1 MKKII
6 FVFAVFI
13 LSFSATQGQTFTIS
27 GDQFLLDGKPFRIF
41 SGEMHYNRIP
51 KEYWKDRLTKLKAAG
66 LNTVCTY
73 VFWNEHEPVPG
84 KFNFTGNLNIA
95 EYIRLAHSLGLK
107 VLLRPGPYVCSEW
120 DLGGLPAWLL
130 KQPDIKLRCMDK
142 NYMAAVERYILR
154 LGEELKDLQITYG
167 GPIIMVQ
174 VENEYGSYGNDKEY
188 LIELKKI
195 IHKAGFDVE
204 LFTSDGPA
212 HYLLESGTLDDVV
225 PVVNFGGNPK
235 NAFEELD
242 KFRSNIPYMCGEFWC
257 GWFTH
262 WRDEKWGSA
271 DWDRQKKELQWM
283 LENNKSF
290 NLYMFHGGTNFG
302 FYAGANFSD
311 KYEPDVTSYDY
322 DSPLDE
328 AGRPTQ
334 KYWDIREMLSRY
346 QPEGTKMIDMP
357 DEIKFI
363 EIPPIKLTQ
372 SANLFSNLPKAIKSV
387 QPKPMEMLDQ
397 NSGFIL
403 YRTKLIG
410 PNSGTLKVTDLNDYG
425 LVYVGGKFIGT
436 IDRTKKENSI
446 VLPKTEI
453 DNPVLEILIEGMGR
467 INFGQQLIDRKGIT
481 DRVTLGGVT
490 LMNWEVFTLP
500 MDDGYLSKINYND
513 NDTASVPKFFK
524 GFFKLNKTGDTF
536 FDMSKWQ
543 KGVVWVN
550 GHNLGRYWNVGP
562 QQRLYCPAP
571 WLKKGENEIIVFEL
585 HSKNGEDISGYMNMK

>member
-1 MKKII
+1 
-6 FVFAVFI
+6 
-13 LSFSATQGQTFTIS
+13 
-27 GDQFLLDGKPFRIF
+27 
-41 SGEMHYNRIP
+41 
-51 KEYWKDRLTKLKAAG
+51 
-66 LNTVCTY
+66 
-73 VFWNEHEPVPG
+73 
-84 KFNFTGNLNIA
+84 
-95 EYIRLAHSLGLK
+95 
-107 VLLRPGPYVCSEW
+107 
-120 DLGGLPAWLL
+120 
-130 KQPDIKLRCMDK
+130 
-142 NYMAAVERYILR
+142 
-154 LGEELKDLQITYG
+154 
-167 GPIIMVQ
+167 
-174 VENEYGSYGNDKEY
+174 
-188 LIELKKI
+188 
-195 IHKAGFDVE
+195 
-204 LFTSDGPA
+204 
-212 HYLLESGTLDDVV
+212 
-225 PVVNFGGNPK
+225 
-235 NAFEELD
+235 
-242 KFRSNIPYMCGEFWC
+242 FRSNIPHMCGEFWC

-271 DWDRQKKELQWM
+271 DRDRQKKELQWM

-302 FYAGANFSD
+302 FYAGANYSD

-346 QPEGTKMIDMP
+346 QPEGTKLIDVP

-363 EIPPIKLTQ
+363 EIPSIKLTQ
-372 SANLFSNLPKAIKSV
+372 SANLFSNLPEAIKSV
-387 QPKPMEMLDQ
+387 QPKPMEAFDQ
-397 NSGFIL
+397 NLGFIL

-425 LVYVGGKFIGT
+425 LVYVDGKFIGT

-446 VLPKTEI
+446 VLPKTEV

-490 LMNWEVFTLP
+490 LMKWEVFTFP

-513 NDTASVPKFFK
+513 NDTVSAPKFFK

-536 FDMSKWQ
+536 FDMGKWQ

-550 GHNLGRYWNVGP
+550 GHNLGRFWNVGP

-585 HSKNGEDISGYMNMK
+585 HGKNGEDISSYENMN